1 MDYLPARC
9 MSTQHPDNVSIP
21 FFADS
26 IKMSG
31 EAEVK
36 EAYYA
41 FSHLGCQEQMWD
53 CEGKEVDNY
62 VIKKLLTQ
70 HKSFF
75 TDNKIGRSVFLT
87 LRVPNPTVEKAEAKI
102 LIETLESI
110 PRSYDTA
117 HIFYGGED
125 IPPIFEVILPMTSSW
140 RCINRVDSFYRDFV
154 VGRADIKFKN
164 DDKSVREWIG
174 DFYPRNIRVIPLF
187 EDRASMMAA
196 HTMTEQ
202 FLKDKP
208 YETQRVFLAHSDT
221 AMNYGKVSAVLLNK
235 MALYNL
241 EQLSDKLGVKMY
253 PILGLGSAPFR
264 GNLRPDNV
272 ENILAEYPSTQTFSI
287 QSAFKYDFENSQVVK
302 AIQTINETP
311 VGSALS
317 FDHDRANEL
326 IDRYSVVFQNQI
338 RQLAVA
344 INEVS
349 TCIPK
354 RRRRKLHTGLFQ
366 YGRRLEGDGKVEL
379 PRAITFTASLY
390 SLGVPPEILAFD
402 ALTTDDIAFLK
413 DSYVNFEKD
422 MLDSLRFCDIDSPYL
437 PESVRQAVR
446 PYYDKV
452 EVDKEHVAHTKQVC
466 QSLEKQKTLVPDA
479 VVSAAYQRHFL
490 G

>member
-70 HKSFF
+70 HKNYF
-75 TDNKIGRSVFLT
+75 TQHKIGRSVFLT

-117 HIFYGGED
+117 NIFYGGED
-125 IPPIFEVILPMTSSW
+125 VSPIFEVILPMTSSW

-154 VGRADIKFKN
+154 VGRADVQFKN
-164 DDKSVREWIG
+164 DNKSVREWIG

-187 EDRASMMAA
+187 EDRASMMAS
-196 HTMTEQ
+196 HTMTEK
-202 FLKDKP
+202 FLEDKN

-235 MALYNL
+235 MALFNL
-241 EQLSDKLGVKMY
+241 EKMGQKLGIQIY

-264 GNLRPDNV
+264 GHLSPDNV
-272 ENILAEYPSTQTFSI
+272 DNILTEYPSTQTFSI
-287 QSAFKYDFENSQVVK
+287 QSAFKYDFENSQVLK
-302 AIQTINETP
+302 GIQTINETP
-311 VGSALS
+311 VGEALD
-317 FDHDRANEL
+317 FDHDKASHL
-326 IDRYSVVFQNQI
+326 IDRYSAVFQGQV
-338 RQLAVA
+338 RELAVY
-344 INEVS
+344 INEVA
-349 TCIPK
+349 TCVPK

-366 YGRRLEGDGKVEL
+366 YGRCLEGDGKVEL

-402 ALTTDDIAFLK
+402 ALTADDIAFLK
-413 DSYVNFEKD
+413 DSYIHFEYD
-422 MLDSLRFCDIDSPYL
+422 LLSSLRFCDIDSPYL
-437 PESVRQAVR
+437 PASVRQAVL
-446 PYYDKV
+446 PYYDKI
-452 EVDKEHVAHTKQVC
+452 EVDLEHVEYTKEVC
-466 QSLEKQKTLVPDA
+466 RCLETQKTLVPDA
-479 VVSAAYQRHFL
+479 VLSAAYQRRFL